1 VTARTSALLENLRDA
16 LFVPCR
22 RASLGAGIL
31 EAHRRVSF
39 RRRKMEQDGER
50 LHRPANRAWIQI
62 VRYHMGLECEGDWD
76 GVINALIEHNNN
88 RYG

>member
-1 VTARTSALLENLRDA
+1 
-16 LFVPCR
+16 
-22 RASLGAGIL
+22 
-31 EAHRRVSF
+31 
-39 RRRKMEQDGER
+39 MEQHGER